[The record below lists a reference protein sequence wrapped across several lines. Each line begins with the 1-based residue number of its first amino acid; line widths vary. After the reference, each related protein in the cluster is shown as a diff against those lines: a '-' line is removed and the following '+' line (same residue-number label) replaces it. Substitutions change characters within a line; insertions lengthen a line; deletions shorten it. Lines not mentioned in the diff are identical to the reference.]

1 MPLSTIYV
9 PNIPQANQQINNTQ
23 PQFNGNFQAVSELIA
38 VNHVPFN
45 TADEFGKHAL
55 VDYVAQATDPS
66 TGSAEIA
73 LYSKFVENDTNRAEL
88 FYRYPNNGNVV
99 QLSGSEGGSSG
110 STSGGSYAAG
120 TNPSGFKYLA
130 GTWQYIS
137 SGLLLMTGEIQLTN
151 TSVLTG
157 EFPVVTGVPQF
168 SNTPFVF
175 IITNTND
182 VSTSNHYA
190 ADIVSSTQYKC
201 RQTVSQSS
209 VLGWMAIGV

>member
-1 MPLSTIYV
+1 MPLSSIYV
-9 PNIPQANQQINNTQ
+9 SNIPQANQQINNTQ
-23 PQFNGNFQAVSELIA
+23 PQFNGNFQAMAELIA

-55 VDYVAQATDPS
+55 VDYVIQSVDPT
-66 TGSAEIA
+66 TGPAEIA
-73 LYSKFVENDTNRAEL
+73 LYSKLVDNDVNKAEL

-110 STSGGSYAAG
+110 TTSGGSYATG
-120 TNPSGFKYLA
+120 TNPSGFTYLA

-137 SGLLLMTGEIQLTN
+137 SGLLLMTGEIELKN

-157 EFPVVTGVPQF
+157 EFPIATGVPQF

-175 IITNTND
+175 VITNTNN
-182 VSTSNHYA
+182 VSSLTYYS